1 MPVCR
6 KISRNRGLTVVGYNT
21 INTGA
26 AKRHATLTPSFLP
39 VNGAATYKMKDLTVT
54 GLAYDIVD
62 PDTLQTLNSASSSST
77 AMYFYLDKAGADA
90 LCKQMGYPEG
100 SFDVYIGWW
109 DQARGGLGVGSANE
123 DVIANGTGFYGNIR
137 SGNDVAVQA
146 SGEAPTKSTSY
157 TTDGKRHPLFGCY
170 IPKTLK
176 LKQLTASGLKY
187 DIVDPDVIQFLNP
200 VTSSSTTM
208 YFYLD
213 KASADALCKQMGYPE
228 GSFDAYIG
236 WWDQARGG
244 LGVGDASEDE
254 VAVGAT
260 FFGNIRS
267 LSEVTINYPS
277 SLD

>member
-1 MPVCR
+1 M
-6 KISRNRGLTVVGYNT
+6 
-21 INTGA
+21 
-26 AKRHATLTPSFLP
+26 
-39 VNGAATYKMKDLTVT
+39 NGAATYKMKDITAT

-90 LCKQMGYPEG
+90 LCQQMGYPEG
-100 SFDVYIGWW
+100 SFDV
-109 DQARGGLGVGSANE
+109 
-123 DVIANGTGFYGNIR
+123 
-137 SGNDVAVQA
+137 
-146 SGEAPTKSTSY
+146 
-157 TTDGKRHPLFGCY
+157 
-170 IPKTLK
+170 
-176 LKQLTASGLKY
+176 
-187 DIVDPDVIQFLNP
+187 
-200 VTSSSTTM
+200 
-208 YFYLD
+208 
-213 KASADALCKQMGYPE
+213 
-228 GSFDAYIG
+228 YIG